1 MWRLWTWFSGR
12 LGSIRLIVGLDDL
25 NGLLSSLHPDQGIR
39 YSGRHWVPESTLE
52 QKLRAL
58 ALRSS
63 WRGKHMG
70 SNPSKLYSKYLA
82 QLGAQL
88 GDNWFSVPCCAIR
101 QIREGKLDHSLYL
114 LYALVS
120 EQLWT
125 RKPFS
130 IKCQQ
135 HSQGLAHDRLC
146 PPPIRFPS
154 GLLTGTRQVK
164 IGFPGQVVIA
174 CEDFGVF
181 FFNSYNSS
189 RK

>member
-135 HSQGLAHDRLC
+135 HSQGLAMIGCALL
-146 PPPIRFPS
+146 PS
-154 GLLTGTRQVK
+154 GSLLVCWQEPDK
-164 IGFPGQVVIA
+164 
-174 CEDFGVF
+174 
-181 FFNSYNSS
+181 S
-189 RK
+189 RLGSLARLW